1 MTMNDL
7 KDEEFNIEKTDTIDS
22 LAYEQESSSLI
33 LLLTDGM
40 DWTDTNR
47 HLLLL
52 KEKLNTYICYVDS
65 RQYAE
70 KYPNVKK
77 IELRVSFLFEEPET
91 CHLLFER
98 AKQAIMNVFEN
109 VEMIVVH
116 GTEKALSDMDTGG
129 C

>member
-7 KDEEFNIEKTDTIDS
+7 KDEEFNIEKTDTIDN
-22 LAYEQESSSLI
+22 LAYEQETSSLI

-52 KEKLNTYICYVDS
+52 KEKLNTYIWYIDS

-70 KYPNVKK
+70 KYPNLKK
-77 IELRVSFLFEEPET
+77 
-91 CHLLFER
+91 
-98 AKQAIMNVFEN
+98 
-109 VEMIVVH
+109 
-116 GTEKALSDMDTGG
+116 
-129 C
+129 

>member
-22 LAYEQESSSLI
+22 LAYEQETSSLT
-33 LLLTDGM
+33 LLLADGM
-40 DWTDTNR
+40 DWTDMNR

-52 KEKLNTYICYVDS
+52 KEKLNTYIWYIDS

-98 AKQAIMNVFEN
+98 AKQVLMNVFEN
-109 VEMIVVH
+109 VEMIVEH
-116 GTEKALSDMDTGG
+116 GVK
-129 C
+129 